1 MSKASRVLAYGIGLL
16 AAFFLALTTFTIIIR
31 FGINE
36 YDAAIISLIP
46 FAVFSGAWI
55 LTLQL
60 VFKI

>member
-1 MSKASRVLAYGIGLL
+1 MSRVSRFLAYGIGLL
-16 AAFFLALTTFTIIIR
+16 AAFFLALTTFTIITR
-31 FGINE
+31 FGVNE
-36 YDAAIISLIP
+36 YDAIMISLIP